1 MTVQT
6 LLVIHGKTAHSV
18 ALMMMVMDGRMEK
31 TDSSMIHLNGTM
43 LMATDME
50 TILEAPILIHVLP
63 KQVTRLKAES

>member
-6 LLVIHGKTAHSV
+6 LLAIHDKTAHSV
-18 ALMMMVMDGRMEK
+18 ALMMMVTDGRMEK

-50 TILEAPILIHVLP
+50 TILEVPILIHVLQ
-63 KQVTRLKAES
+63 KQVTQLRAEF